1 MKKSKAWII
10 VFIILFITPHIT
22 FGILKPFLDNEDY
35 EKRAKA
41 ELPKFNKNTY
51 EMYGSLFE
59 DFYSDNLPYRNELI
73 QMNSLLSMR
82 ILGESSSKQVI
93 LGEEGWIFYKEGIT
107 DYKGINH
114 YSEDMLVDIEK
125 NLEKSSRYLEEKDI
139 QFFIMVCPNKETVY
153 KSYIPDYIKCVSE
166 KTKTDLLIDFLEKNT
181 ELNILYPKE
190 ELCNLAEEYQ
200 LYYKNDTHWNNLGA
214 YVGVQQIRDEICGER
229 EYIEQQQIDSFSLR
243 DSQNIDRYDLAQM
256 INLKN
261 WVEDDREY
269 NIRNSYD
276 VETFD
281 YEKEYYHNTNAM
293 YEKTVLVL
301 GDSFSD
307 AMKPEMTKLFSE
319 VIFLKHGPYEEDI
332 VQKYNP
338 DIVILE
344 IVERYSYNLSNF
356 TFDVTVK

>member
-1 MKKSKAWII
+1 
-10 VFIILFITPHIT
+10 
-22 FGILKPFLDNEDY
+22 
-35 EKRAKA
+35 
-41 ELPKFNKNTY
+41 
-51 EMYGSLFE
+51 
-59 DFYSDNLPYRNELI
+59 
-73 QMNSLLSMR
+73 
-82 ILGESSSKQVI
+82 
-93 LGEEGWIFYKEGIT
+93 
-107 DYKGINH
+107 
-114 YSEDMLVDIEK
+114 
-125 NLEKSSRYLEEKDI
+125 
-139 QFFIMVCPNKETVY
+139 
-153 KSYIPDYIKCVSE
+153 
-166 KTKTDLLIDFLEKNT
+166 
-181 ELNILYPKE
+181 
-190 ELCNLAEEYQ
+190 
-200 LYYKNDTHWNNLGA
+200 
-214 YVGVQQIRDEICGER
+214 
-229 EYIEQQQIDSFSLR
+229 
-243 DSQNIDRYDLAQM
+243 M